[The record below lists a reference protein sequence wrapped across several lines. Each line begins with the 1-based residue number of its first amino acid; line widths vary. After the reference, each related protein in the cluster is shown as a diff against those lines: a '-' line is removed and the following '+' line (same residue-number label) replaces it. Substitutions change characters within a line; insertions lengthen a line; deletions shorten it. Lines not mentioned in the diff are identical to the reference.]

1 MKSNKNQNCIVM
13 ILEALADKCSVSLKD
28 AEVNDNTLRVC
39 ESVLQEIVDAD
50 DEDIP
55 AYELDICW

>member
-1 MKSNKNQNCIVM
+1 M